1 MKIYHNSR
9 CRKSREG
16 VQYLTDKGV
25 EFEIIEYLKDNL
37 SKETIQILLNKLNIT
52 ALELIRKNEKIWKEN
67 FKDKNLSEKIFYQDA
82 YAKRCKARV
91 IQADKFGIQLDQTI
105 FYPTGG
111 GQPGDTGV
119 LCAAS
124 GKVEISDTVIEKI
137 AGNYLRQLGMN
148 EHICILVENHV
159 TAKRYLVSKLKR
171 YNYGFWK
178 FAFSSLF
185 CW

>member
-67 FKDKNLSEKIFYQDA
+67 FKDKNLSEKEMIEVLHKEPKLIERPIIESKNLA
-82 YAKRCKARV
+82 V
-91 IQADKFGIQLDQTI
+91 IGR
-105 FYPTGG
+105 P
-111 GQPGDTGV
+111 
-119 LCAAS
+119 
-124 GKVEISDTVIEKI
+124 IENI
-137 AGNYLRQLGMN
+137 DL
-148 EHICILVENHV
+148 
-159 TAKRYLVSKLKR
+159 
-171 YNYGFWK
+171 
-178 FAFSSLF
+178 LF
-185 CW
+185 NN